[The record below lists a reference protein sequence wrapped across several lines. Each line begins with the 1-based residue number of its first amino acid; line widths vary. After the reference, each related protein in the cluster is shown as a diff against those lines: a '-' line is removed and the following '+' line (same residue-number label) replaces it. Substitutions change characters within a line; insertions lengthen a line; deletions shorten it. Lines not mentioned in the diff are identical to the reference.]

1 MLVFSWVK
9 KTAEL
14 VPYEALHLVHPF
26 FNSFHKY
33 CLKVGIGTRPGHC
46 ACRYAIGSA
55 LVSLAMNKT
64 CNKNERLPGRF
75 GQVGFQK
82 KMHIKT

>member
-14 VPYEALHLVHPF
+14 VPYEALYLVHSF
-26 FNSFHKY
+26 VNNFHKY
-33 CLKVGIGTRPGHC
+33 CLKLGRGTRPGHC

-55 LVSLAMNKT
+55 LVSLALNKT
-64 CNKNERLPGRF
+64 CTSNKSERLPGRS

-82 KMHIKT
+82 DAY